1 MSFDEVRLRRNGSSV
16 IQTMLKRLAEEA
28 GREAGRE
35 KVREEVLEEVQEEDQ
50 EQPLGLNTV
59 ETVPVET
66 AKPLTKAALY

>member
-28 GREAGRE
+28 GREERRG
-35 KVREEVLEEVQEEDQ
+35 EVQEEL
-50 EQPLGLNTV
+50 PLGLNTV
-59 ETVPVET
+59 RTVPVET

>member
-28 GREAGRE
+28 GREEA
-35 KVREEVLEEVQEEDQ
+35 REERQEERQEEDQ
-50 EQPLGLNTV
+50 ELPLGVNTV
-59 ETVPVET
+59 RTVPVET